1 MPINP
6 SAGTR
11 FSLYCKLTK
20 RRLPRPRNIRK
31 RRKLADFD
39 FRNIEMAL
47 LEIVTYPNPV
57 LETPGEPV
65 TVFDEKLKKLVADM
79 FETMDAASGVGL
91 AAPQVGVSRRL
102 FVMDCSGGRD
112 PEQRVAL
119 INPEVLTVEG
129 DQTGDEGCLS
139 FPGVFFPV
147 KRSLRAVVRAQDVT
161 GETFELDGM
170 DLTARCMLHET
181 DHCDGIVFIDHTTVL
196 KREMVKRKM
205 RRLAKMAKM

>member
-1 MPINP
+1 
-6 SAGTR
+6 
-11 FSLYCKLTK
+11 
-20 RRLPRPRNIRK
+20 
-31 RRKLADFD
+31 
-39 FRNIEMAL
+39 MAL

-102 FVMDCSGGRD
+102 FVMDCSGGHD
-112 PEQRVAL
+112 PAQRVAL
-119 INPEVLTVEG
+119 INPVILNVEG

-147 KRSLRAVVRAQDVT
+147 KRSLRAVVRAQDLT

>member
-1 MPINP
+1 
-6 SAGTR
+6 
-11 FSLYCKLTK
+11 
-20 RRLPRPRNIRK
+20 
-31 RRKLADFD
+31 
-39 FRNIEMAL
+39 MAL
-47 LEIVTYPNPV
+47 LRIVKYGEPV
-57 LETPGEPV
+57 LEQPGEHV
-65 TVFDEKLKKLVADM
+65 TEFDADLKRLVSDM
-79 FETMDAASGVGL
+79 FETMYDAHGVGL

-102 FVMDCSGGRD
+102 FVMDCSGGHD

-119 INPEVLTVEG
+119 INPVVLMVEG

-147 KRSLRAVVRAQDVT
+147 KRSLRAVVRAQDVA

-205 RRLAKMAKM
+205 RRLARMAKM

>member
-1 MPINP
+1 
-6 SAGTR
+6 
-11 FSLYCKLTK
+11 
-20 RRLPRPRNIRK
+20 
-31 RRKLADFD
+31 
-39 FRNIEMAL
+39 MAL
-47 LEIVTYPNPV
+47 LEIVKYPHPV

-65 TVFDEKLKKLVADM
+65 TVFDAQLKKLVADM

-91 AAPQVGVSRRL
+91 AAPQVNVSQRL

-112 PEQRVAL
+112 PQQRVAL
-119 INPEVLTVEG
+119 INPMVLNVEG
-129 DQTGDEGCLS
+129 EQVGDEGCLS

-147 KRSLRAVVRAQDVT
+147 KRSLRAVVRAQDVE

-181 DHCDGIVFIDHTTVL
+181 DHCDGILFINHTTVL

-205 RRLAKMAKM
+205 RKLAKLARM